1 MNVRFSSYRKG
12 LFSFLDLVWPWTVSL
27 LQHYCS
33 CWARNTKFL
42 WLGYAD
48 SSVPKDRSN
57 KIVLIGIIV
66 CERNKE
72 MVSQIY
78 CSSFF
83 LPAKLPVQQENIYM
97 SIWPNYPVGN
107 LGLLCPEVCSLQAEL
122 VTLTEPKLGGKF
134 SVKLL
139 RRMKDKEQRNSL
151 FG

>member
-1 MNVRFSSYRKG
+1 MNVTFSFYRKG
-12 LFSFLDLVWPWTVSL
+12 PFSFLGLVWPWTVSP
-27 LQHYCS
+27 HYCS

-57 KIVLIGIIV
+57 KSVIIGIIV
-66 CERNKE
+66 CESNKE

-78 CSSFF
+78 SSSFR

-107 LGLLCPEVCSLQAEL
+107 LGLLCPEVCTLQAEL
-122 VTLTEPKLGGKF
+122 VTLIEPKLGGKF

-139 RRMKDKEQRNSL
+139 RRMKEKEQRNSL
-151 FG
+151 SG